1 MPRIKFIDARF
12 FDTDISTIEEQLRT
26 FLKRFRKQKLTG
38 GLIEEGTSPD
48 DPAFD
53 EFGDELMNGF
63 DLSVTDNRRIRRRA
77 AALVQR
83 RGQNTGLT
91 HLKPDEVK
99 RLSVLKDRAIIIP
112 PRNEAW
118 ADELAAT
125 LHGEM
130 PWMAPAT
137 EAAWHALRRSVQR
150 GDAGLRLPPLLLNGP
165 AGIGKSVWARRLAE
179 LCAVPSCVIEVGS
192 GSAGW
197 RVCGL
202 ERGWASASP
211 GRPLETILETRIA
224 NPVMVVDE
232 LCKMQVHISEKGN
245 TFSMAST
252 LLALLEPAT
261 NKSWECPY
269 FRVRFDMSHIS
280 WVMTANDAHL
290 ISAPLLNRCTL
301 IELNRVG
308 LADLCNFARIQAER
322 RGLSEVSA
330 EVIVETLVSP
340 EARRKVI
347 SLRSVI
353 RMIETAEVLEGK
365 PRLQ

>member
-1 MPRIKFIDARF
+1 M
-12 FDTDISTIEEQLRT
+12 
-26 FLKRFRKQKLTG
+26 G
-38 GLIEEGTSPD
+38 
-48 DPAFD
+48 
-53 EFGDELMNGF
+53 
-63 DLSVTDNRRIRRRA
+63 
-77 AALVQR
+77 
-83 RGQNTGLT
+83 
-91 HLKPDEVK
+91 
-99 RLSVLKDRAIIIP
+99 
-112 PRNEAW
+112 
-118 ADELAAT
+118 
-125 LHGEM
+125 
-130 PWMAPAT
+130 
-137 EAAWHALRRSVQR
+137 HALRRSVQR

-301 IELNRVG
+301 IELDRVG
-308 LADLCNFARIQAER
+308 LADLCNFARGEAER

-353 RMIETAEVLEGK
+353 RMIEKADVLEGK